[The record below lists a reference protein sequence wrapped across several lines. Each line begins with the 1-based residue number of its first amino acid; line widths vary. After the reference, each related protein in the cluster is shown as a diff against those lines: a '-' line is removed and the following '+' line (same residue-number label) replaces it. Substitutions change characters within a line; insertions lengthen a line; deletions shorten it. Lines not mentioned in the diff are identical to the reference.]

1 MSCVDFIRKRIRKII
16 DRQISRKRSKIK
28 PSNILKCLM
37 LCGKHDRFDENNKRR
52 KDLLKKTRTDNEKER
67 HKSASQEREKEI

>member
-1 MSCVDFIRKRIRKII
+1 
-16 DRQISRKRSKIK
+16 
-28 PSNILKCLM
+28 M

-67 HKSASQEREKEI
+67 YKSASQEREKEI

>member
-1 MSCVDFIRKRIRKII
+1 
-16 DRQISRKRSKIK
+16 
-28 PSNILKCLM
+28 M

>member
-1 MSCVDFIRKRIRKII
+1 
-16 DRQISRKRSKIK
+16 
-28 PSNILKCLM
+28 M

-67 HKSASQEREKEI
+67 YKSASQEREKEIWNEVWRIRERDILQTKNH

>member
-1 MSCVDFIRKRIRKII
+1 
-16 DRQISRKRSKIK
+16 
-28 PSNILKCLM
+28 M

-67 HKSASQEREKEI
+67 HKSASQEREKEIWNEVWRIRERDILQTKNH